1 MTEEKVNQLQKS
13 SVVDW
18 QLGKSGKV
26 REDLKSSLAKTKNK
40 SESKENGGHKAKESK
55 SESGQVLTYILYQ
68 QIDEELDS
76 NTYDY
81 SHYCNKKQKFLE
93 FLICFNQLKYIFLF
107 HIKG

>member
-1 MTEEKVNQLQKS
+1 MYLLLYTVLFKARIIQYIYKTYFSDDKPEEKSDTKWSTVTEEKVNQLQKS

-55 SESGQVLTYILYQ
+55 SESGQV
-68 QIDEELDS
+68 
-76 NTYDY
+76 
-81 SHYCNKKQKFLE
+81 
-93 FLICFNQLKYIFLF
+93 
-107 HIKG
+107 

>member
-1 MTEEKVNQLQKS
+1 VTEEKVNQLQKS

-55 SESGQVLTYILYQ
+55 SESGQVWNNILYHQ
-68 QIDEELDS
+68 FDEELVS
-76 NTYDY
+76 NPYDY
-81 SHYCNKKQKFLE
+81 SQYCNNKQKFFE
-93 FLICFNQLKYIFLF
+93 FLICFNQLK
-107 HIKG
+107 